1 MSGFVQAPNK
11 DNEKRLSD
19 IKSLVYSLLGKVYLT
34 KPTFFG
40 LDSDQIILVISPSLK
55 ILHIGSTKSKN
66 LKDFPLSVDS
76 NLEGQV
82 LIDWANEKGYVIT
95 FEAPTPKLNRQLF
108 YIFSNVIKE
117 TKQKDFKDYI
127 IESKLPNFIKDKAL
141 ENEEWFKSSLTEIF
155 KKIK

>member
-82 LIDWANEKGYVIT
+82 FVD
-95 FEAPTPKLNRQLF
+95 
-108 YIFSNVIKE
+108 
-117 TKQKDFKDYI
+117 
-127 IESKLPNFIKDKAL
+127 
-141 ENEEWFKSSLTEIF
+141 
-155 KKIK
+155 